1 WWLSMSRAF
10 FLLAIVFVSA
20 CSSTILFDAPSIDDA
35 IVTTD
40 GPVRLT
46 VTDALSQAGVL
57 WARPTATASQST
69 VSVTNTRYGSTCLFS
84 LTGHAD
90 VGTSTITL
98 VIGYS
103 QRLTS
108 CTKELRSL
116 TYRADISGLA
126 KAPYDLVVIHDE
138 SGKKDT
144 VLTQHLVVP

>member
-1 WWLSMSRAF
+1 MFRAL
-10 FLLAIVFVSA
+10 LLAIVFVSA
-20 CSSTILFDAPSIDDA
+20 CSSASPLEVQVVDDA
-35 IVTTD
+35 IVTTN
-40 GPVRLT
+40 GPLRLT
-46 VTDALSQAGVL
+46 VTDALAQMGVL
-57 WARPTATASQST
+57 WARPTATASQSA
-69 VSVTNTRYGSTCLFS
+69 VSVTNTRYGSTCLYA

-98 VIGYS
+98 VIAYS

-116 TYRADISGLA
+116 TYRADISGLV

-144 VLTQHLVVP
+144 VLTQHIVVP